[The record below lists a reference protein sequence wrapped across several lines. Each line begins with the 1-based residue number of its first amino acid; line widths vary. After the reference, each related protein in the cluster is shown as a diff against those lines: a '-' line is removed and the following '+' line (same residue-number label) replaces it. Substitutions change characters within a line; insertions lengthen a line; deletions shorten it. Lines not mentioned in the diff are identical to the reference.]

1 MPTAPH
7 RWEALLSAKPVP
19 LVEHLLEEV
28 SKLLSKELGAW
39 PPPIESLDEQTG
51 KRFGSI
57 FSGESARPS
66 ISAYQQAFRLARW
79 ELARDFEAGH
89 DYMRNQRWLEKG
101 LTAADRVPLL
111 CLSQWLVERMLALR
125 EETQGRISRQQLI
138 DCLDRTWT
146 RFGSASQK
154 WTTGP

>member
-1 MPTAPH
+1 MPTAPN
-7 RWEALLSAKPVP
+7 RWESLLSAKPIP

-28 SKLLSKELGAW
+28 SKLLSKELDGW

-51 KRFGSI
+51 KSFRPI
-57 FSGESARPS
+57 FSGEGARPS
-66 ISAYQQAFRLARW
+66 ISAYEQGFRLARW
-79 ELARDFEAGH
+79 ELARNFEAYD

-101 LTAADRVPLL
+101 LAAGDRAALL
-111 CLSQWLVERMLALR
+111 CLSRWLVERMLALR

-146 RFGSASQK
+146 CLRSASGAS
-154 WTTGP
+154 TPGA